1 MANVDFT
8 FEGYLDM
15 KKRITDLDMKITDLD
30 MKNRITELREEKGL
44 SMRKLSESLKEKGLS
59 LSTDSLSKYERGVR
73 NPKIENWE
81 KLAKFFK
88 VPVDYLE
95 GRGWSQD
102 DVVEVLLFVI
112 ANRYNGY
119 IGDPFYVEVD
129 NGKVFKYGLYKVDL
143 DGVDPKDLPGY
154 KEKMK
159 EYLKQQVTI
168 DKNEKG
174 RKVTHSDDYLQDDY
188 YDDYFDELV
197 GVYAPNDE
205 VVRQSLIDEIDN
217 PTIDL
222 ASVLGGLLPGDEIRK
237 IETAYIEFD
246 SEDNLLEELHSR
258 NETFFAFKKIL
269 LDNIKSLSDYAFLAS
284 IGEGWGV
291 QPSPEYVIA
300 KRLSDELQEKKFDSK
315 MASFKV
321 DPYKASKKNIDA
333 MSVTSNDHELLF
345 EIVAYLLDENKELK
359 KRVDQLENKLP
370 K

>member
-1 MANVDFT
+1 M
-8 FEGYLDM
+8 G
-15 KKRITDLDMKITDLD
+15 KRIK
-30 MKNRITELREEKGL
+30 ELR
-44 SMRKLSESLKEKGLS
+44 KEKGVTLKTLS
-59 LSTDSLSKYERGVR
+59 DAVGIAVSTLSGYEKEVGEKGYR
-73 NPKIENWE
+73 NPKIENWI
-81 KLAKFFK
+81 KLADYFK

-102 DVVEVLLFVI
+102 DVVEVLLFMI

-129 NGKVFKYGLYKVDL
+129 NGKVFKYGFDKVDL

-168 DKNEKG
+168 DENEKG

-222 ASVLGGLLPGDEIRK
+222 ASVLGELLPGDEIRK

-246 SEDNLLEELHSR
+246 FEDKLLEELHSR

-269 LDNIKSLSDYAFLAS
+269 VDNIKSLSDYAFLAS
-284 IGEGWGV
+284 IGEGWGM

-333 MSVTSNDHELLF
+333 MSITSNDHKLLF
-345 EIVAYLLDENKELK
+345 EIVAHLLDENKELK

>member
-1 MANVDFT
+1 M
-8 FEGYLDM
+8 G
-15 KKRITDLDMKITDLD
+15 
-30 MKNRITELREEKGL
+30 NRIKELR
-44 SMRKLSESLKEKGLS
+44 KEKGVTLKTLS
-59 LSTDSLSKYERGVR
+59 DAVGIAVSTLSGYEKEVGEKGYR

-81 KLAKFFK
+81 KLAEFFK
-88 VPVDYLE
+88 VPVEYLQ
-95 GRGWSQD
+95 GAGWSQD
-102 DVVEVLLFVI
+102 DVVEFLLFMI
-112 ANRYNGY
+112 ANRYNNFFDG
-119 IGDPFYVEVD
+119 PFYVEVD
-129 NGKVFKYGLYKVDL
+129 NGKVFKYGFDKVDL
-143 DGVDPKDLPGY
+143 YDVDPKDLPGY

-159 EYLKQQVTI
+159 EYLEEQVTI
-168 DKNEKG
+168 DENEKG

-222 ASVLGGLLPGDEIRK
+222 ASVLGGLLPGNEIRK
-237 IETAYIEFD
+237 IETAYIEFVF
-246 SEDNLLEELHSR
+246 EDKLLEELHSR

-269 LDNIKSLSDYAFLAS
+269 VDNIKSLSDYAFLAS
-284 IGEGWGV
+284 IGEGWGM

-300 KRLSDELQEKKFDSK
+300 KRLSDELQEKEFDSK

-333 MSVTSNDHELLF
+333 MSITSNDHKLLF
-345 EIVAYLLDENKELK
+345 EIVAHLLDENKELK

>member
-8 FEGYLDM
+8 SEGY
-15 KKRITDLDMKITDLD
+15 LD

-81 KLAKFFK
+81 KLAEFFK
-88 VPVDYLE
+88 VPVEYVQ
-95 GRGWSQD
+95 GAGWSQD
-102 DVVEVLLFVI
+102 DVVHLLLFVI
-112 ANRYNGY
+112 ATRNYGFMNG
-119 IGDPFYVEVD
+119 PFDTEID
-129 NGKVFKYGLYKVDL
+129 GGKVFKYGFDKSVLDDVDTN
-143 DGVDPKDLPGY
+143 DLPGY
-154 KEKMK
+154 KE
-159 EYLKQQVTI
+159 EYEKKGDEFWKQI
-168 DKNEKG
+168 KKG
-174 RKVTHSDDYLQDDY
+174 EHVPVPNGEDIRPYL
-188 YDDYFDELV
+188 LS
-197 GVYAPNDE
+197 N
-205 VVRQSLIDEIDN
+205 IDN

-222 ASVLGGLLPGDEIRK
+222 VSLLDELLPDDDIRMIENTYSEINFDDETWDAIS
-237 IETAYIEFD
+237 A
-246 SEDNLLEELHSR
+246 S
-258 NETFFAFKKIL
+258 NETFFKFKKIL
-269 LDNIKSLSDYAFLAS
+269 LENIKTLNDYAFLS
-284 IGEGWGV
+284 TLGEGWGTM

-333 MSVTSNDHELLF
+333 MSITSNDHKLLF
-345 EIVAYLLDENKELK
+345 EIVAHLLDENKELK

>member
-1 MANVDFT
+1 M
-8 FEGYLDM
+8 G
-15 KKRITDLDMKITDLD
+15 KRIK
-30 MKNRITELREEKGL
+30 ELR
-44 SMRKLSESLKEKGLS
+44 KEKGVTLKTLS
-59 LSTDSLSKYERGVR
+59 DAVGIAVSTLSGYEKEVGEKGYR
-73 NPKIENWE
+73 NPKIENWI
-81 KLAKFFK
+81 KLADYFK

-102 DVVEVLLFVI
+102 DVVEVLLFMI

-129 NGKVFKYGLYKVDL
+129 NGKVFKYGFDKVDL

-168 DKNEKG
+168 DENEKG

-291 QPSPEYVIA
+291 QPSPEYMIA

>member
-1 MANVDFT
+1 M
-8 FEGYLDM
+8 G
-15 KKRITDLDMKITDLD
+15 KRIK
-30 MKNRITELREEKGL
+30 ELR
-44 SMRKLSESLKEKGLS
+44 KEKGVTLKTLS
-59 LSTDSLSKYERGVR
+59 DAVGIAVSTLSGYEKEVGEKGYR
-73 NPKIENWE
+73 NPKIENWI
-81 KLAKFFK
+81 KLADYFK

-102 DVVEVLLFVI
+102 DVVEVLLFMI

-129 NGKVFKYGLYKVDL
+129 NGKVFKYGFDKVDL

-168 DKNEKG
+168 DENEKG

-222 ASVLGGLLPGDEIRK
+222 ASVLGELLPGDEIRK

-246 SEDNLLEELHSR
+246 FEDKLLEELHSR

-269 LDNIKSLSDYAFLAS
+269 VDNIKSLSDYAFLAS
-284 IGEGWGV
+284 IGEGWGM

-333 MSVTSNDHELLF
+333 MSITSNDHKLLF

>member
-1 MANVDFT
+1 M
-8 FEGYLDM
+8 G
-15 KKRITDLDMKITDLD
+15 
-30 MKNRITELREEKGL
+30 NRIKELR
-44 SMRKLSESLKEKGLS
+44 KEKGVTLKTLS
-59 LSTDSLSKYERGVR
+59 DAVGIAVSTLSGYEKAVGEKGYR

-81 KLAKFFK
+81 KLADYFK
-88 VPVDYLE
+88 VPVEYVE
-95 GRGWSQD
+95 GDGWSQD
-102 DVVEVLLFVI
+102 DVVELLLFMI
-112 ANRYNGY
+112 ANRYNGF
-119 IGDPFYVEVD
+119 IDGPFYVEVD

-159 EYLKQQVTI
+159 EYLEQQVTI
-168 DKNEKG
+168 DENEKG
-174 RKVTHSDDYLQDDY
+174 RKATHSDDYLQDDY
-188 YDDYFDELV
+188 YADYFDELV
-197 GVYAPNDE
+197 GVYAPDDE

-246 SEDNLLEELHSR
+246 SVENLLDELHSR

-284 IGEGWGV
+284 VGEGWGM

-315 MASFKV
+315 MDSFKV

-345 EIVAYLLDENKELK
+345 EIVAHLLDENKELK

>member
-1 MANVDFT
+1 MET
-8 FEGYLDM
+8 RL
-15 KKRITDLDMKITDLD
+15 KT
-30 MKNRITELREEKGL
+30 LRKARGL
-44 SMRKLSESLKEKGLS
+44 TLAKLSEQLKKAGTPISPDALA
-59 LSTDSLSKYERGVR
+59 KYERGDRV
-73 NPKIENWE
+73 PKID
-81 KLAKFFK
+81 KLDALASFFG
-88 VPVDYLE
+88 VTSEYVE
-95 GRGWSQD
+95 GNGWSQD
-102 DVVEVLLFVI
+102 DVVELLLFVI
-112 ANRYNGY
+112 ANRYNGF
-119 IGDPFYVEVD
+119 IDGPFYVEVD

-159 EYLKQQVTI
+159 EYLEQQVTI
-168 DKNEKG
+168 DENEKG

-237 IETAYIEFD
+237 IETEYIEFD
-246 SEDNLLEELHSR
+246 FEDNLLEELHSR

-284 IGEGWGV
+284 IGEGWGM

-315 MASFKV
+315 MDSFKV

-333 MSVTSNDHELLF
+333 MSVTSKDHELLF
-345 EIVAYLLDENKELK
+345 EIVAHLLDENKELK

>member
-1 MANVDFT
+1 MFQ
-8 FEGYLDM
+8 EGNIIM
-15 KKRITDLDMKITDLD
+15 G
-30 MKNRITELREEKGL
+30 NRIKELRK
-44 SMRKLSESLKEKGLS
+44 
-59 LSTDSLSKYERGVR
+59 ERGVTLKTLSDAVEIAVSTLSGYEKAIGEKGYR
-73 NPKIENWE
+73 KPKIENWE
-81 KLAKFFK
+81 KLAEFFK
-88 VPVDYLE
+88 VPVEYVQ
-95 GRGWSQD
+95 GAGWSQD

-112 ANRYNGY
+112 ASRYKDFIDG
-119 IGDPFYVEVD
+119 PFYVEVD
-129 NGKVFKYGLYKVDL
+129 NGKVFKYGFGKVDL
-143 DGVDPKDLPGY
+143 DSVDPKDLPGY

-159 EYLKQQVTI
+159 EYLKQQVTF
-168 DKNEKG
+168 DENEKG
-174 RKVTHSDDYLQDDY
+174 RKVTYSDDYLQDDY

-217 PTIDL
+217 STIDL

-246 SEDNLLEELHSR
+246 FEDKLLEELHSR

-284 IGEGWGV
+284 IGEGWGM

-333 MSVTSNDHELLF
+333 MSITSNDHKLLF
-345 EIVAYLLDENKELK
+345 EIVAHLLDENKELK
-359 KRVDQLENKLP
+359 KRVDRLENKLP

>member
-1 MANVDFT
+1 M
-8 FEGYLDM
+8 G
-15 KKRITDLDMKITDLD
+15 KRIK
-30 MKNRITELREEKGL
+30 ELR
-44 SMRKLSESLKEKGLS
+44 KEKGVTLKTLS
-59 LSTDSLSKYERGVR
+59 DAVGIAVSTLSGYEKEVGEKGYR
-73 NPKIENWE
+73 NPKIENWI
-81 KLAKFFK
+81 KLADYFK

-102 DVVEVLLFVI
+102 DVVEVLLFMI

-129 NGKVFKYGLYKVDL
+129 NGKVFKYGFDKVDL

-168 DKNEKG
+168 DENEKG

-284 IGEGWGV
+284 IGEGWGM

>member
-1 MANVDFT
+1 MFQ
-8 FEGYLDM
+8 EGDIIM
-15 KKRITDLDMKITDLD
+15 G
-30 MKNRITELREEKGL
+30 NRIKELR
-44 SMRKLSESLKEKGLS
+44 KEKGITLKTLS
-59 LSTDSLSKYERGVR
+59 DAVGIAVSTLSGYEKSVGEKGYR

-81 KLAKFFK
+81 KLADYFK
-88 VPVDYLE
+88 VPVEYVE
-95 GRGWSQD
+95 GKGWSQD
-102 DVVEVLLFVI
+102 DVVELLLFMI
-112 ANRYNGY
+112 ANRYNGF
-119 IGDPFYVEVD
+119 IDGPFFVQVD
-129 NGKVFKYGLYKVDL
+129 NGKVFKYGSDKVYLYYR
-143 DGVDPKDLPGY
+143 VDPKDLPGY

-159 EYLKQQVTI
+159 EYLEQQVTI
-168 DKNEKG
+168 DDNEKG
-174 RKVTHSDDYLQDDY
+174 RKATHSDDYLQDDY

-197 GVYAPNDE
+197 SVYAPDDE

-222 ASVLGGLLPGDEIRK
+222 VSVLGGLLPGDEIRK
-237 IETAYIEFD
+237 IETAYIEFNFED
-246 SEDNLLEELHSR
+246 SLLEELHSR

-284 IGEGWGV
+284 IGEGRGM

-315 MASFKV
+315 MDSFKV

-333 MSVTSNDHELLF
+333 MSVTSNDHKLLF
-345 EIVAYLLDENKELK
+345 EIVAHLLDENKELK

>member
-1 MANVDFT
+1 M
-8 FEGYLDM
+8 G
-15 KKRITDLDMKITDLD
+15 
-30 MKNRITELREEKGL
+30 NRIKELRK
-44 SMRKLSESLKEKGLS
+44 
-59 LSTDSLSKYERGVR
+59 ERGVTLKTLSDAVGIAVSTLSGYEKAVGEKGYR

-81 KLAKFFK
+81 KLAEFFK
-88 VPVDYLE
+88 VPVDYVE

-129 NGKVFKYGLYKVDL
+129 NGKVFKYGWDKIDL

-159 EYLKQQVTI
+159 EYLKQQVTN

>member
-1 MANVDFT
+1 M
-8 FEGYLDM
+8 G
-15 KKRITDLDMKITDLD
+15 KRIK
-30 MKNRITELREEKGL
+30 ELR
-44 SMRKLSESLKEKGLS
+44 KEKGVTLKTLS
-59 LSTDSLSKYERGVR
+59 DAVGIAVSTLSGYEKEVGEKGYR
-73 NPKIENWE
+73 NPKIENWI
-81 KLAKFFK
+81 KLADYFK

-102 DVVEVLLFVI
+102 DVVEVLLFMI

-129 NGKVFKYGLYKVDL
+129 NGKVFKYGFDKVDL

-168 DKNEKG
+168 DENEKG

>member
-1 MANVDFT
+1 M
-8 FEGYLDM
+8 G
-15 KKRITDLDMKITDLD
+15 
-30 MKNRITELREEKGL
+30 NRIKELR
-44 SMRKLSESLKEKGLS
+44 KEKGVTLKTLS
-59 LSTDSLSKYERGVR
+59 DAVGIAVSTLSGYEKEVGEKGYR

-81 KLAKFFK
+81 KLAEFFK
-88 VPVDYLE
+88 VPVEYLQ
-95 GRGWSQD
+95 GAGWSQD
-102 DVVEVLLFVI
+102 DVVEFLLFMI
-112 ANRYNGY
+112 ANRYNNFFDG
-119 IGDPFYVEVD
+119 PFYVEVD
-129 NGKVFKYGLYKVDL
+129 NGKVFKYGFDKVDL
-143 DGVDPKDLPGY
+143 YSVDPKDLPGY

-159 EYLKQQVTI
+159 EYLEEQVTI
-168 DKNEKG
+168 DENEKG

-205 VVRQSLIDEIDN
+205 VVRQPLIDEIDN

-246 SEDNLLEELHSR
+246 FEDKLLEELHSR

-284 IGEGWGV
+284 IGEGWGM

-333 MSVTSNDHELLF
+333 MSITSNDHKLLF
-345 EIVAYLLDENKELK
+345 EIVAHLLDENKELK
-359 KRVDQLENKLP
+359 KRVEQLENKLP

>member
-1 MANVDFT
+1 M
-8 FEGYLDM
+8 G
-15 KKRITDLDMKITDLD
+15 KRIK
-30 MKNRITELREEKGL
+30 ELR
-44 SMRKLSESLKEKGLS
+44 KEKGVTLKTLS
-59 LSTDSLSKYERGVR
+59 DAVGIAVSTLSGYEKEVGEKGYR
-73 NPKIENWE
+73 NPKIENWI
-81 KLAKFFK
+81 KLADYFK

-102 DVVEVLLFVI
+102 DVVEFLLFMI
-112 ANRYNGY
+112 ANRYHGFIY
-119 IGDPFYVEVD
+119 GPFSVEVD
-129 NGKVFKYGLYKVDL
+129 NGKVFKYGLDKDYLILSD
-143 DGVDPKDLPGY
+143 DTKDLPGY

-159 EYLKQQVTI
+159 EYLKQQVKI
-168 DKNEKG
+168 DENEKG

-197 GVYAPNDE
+197 GVYAPDDE
-205 VVRQSLIDEIDN
+205 VVRQSIIDEIDN

-222 ASVLGGLLPGDEIRK
+222 ASVLGELLPVDEIRK

-246 SEDNLLEELHSR
+246 FNDVLLEELHSR

-284 IGEGWGV
+284 IGEEWWDM
-291 QPSPEYVIA
+291 QLSPEYGIA
-300 KRLSDELQEKKFDSK
+300 KRLFDELQEKKFDSK

-333 MSVTSNDHELLF
+333 MNITSNDHELLF
-345 EIVAYLLDENKELK
+345 EIVAHLLDENKELK

>member
-1 MANVDFT
+1 M
-8 FEGYLDM
+8 G
-15 KKRITDLDMKITDLD
+15 
-30 MKNRITELREEKGL
+30 NRIKELR
-44 SMRKLSESLKEKGLS
+44 KEKGVTLKTLS
-59 LSTDSLSKYERGVR
+59 DAVGIAVSTLSGYEKEVGEKGYR

-81 KLAKFFK
+81 KLAEFFK
-88 VPVDYLE
+88 VPVEYLQ
-95 GRGWSQD
+95 GAGWSQD
-102 DVVEVLLFVI
+102 DVVEFLLFMI
-112 ANRYNGY
+112 ANRYNNFFDG
-119 IGDPFYVEVD
+119 PFYVEVD
-129 NGKVFKYGLYKVDL
+129 NGKVFKYGFDKVDL
-143 DGVDPKDLPGY
+143 YDVDPKDLPGY

-159 EYLKQQVTI
+159 EYLEEQVTI
-168 DKNEKG
+168 DENEKG

-284 IGEGWGV
+284 IGEGWGM

-300 KRLSDELQEKKFDSK
+300 KRLSDELQEKEFDSK

-333 MSVTSNDHELLF
+333 MSITSNDHKLLF
-345 EIVAYLLDENKELK
+345 EIVAHLLDENKELK

>member
-1 MANVDFT
+1 M
-8 FEGYLDM
+8 G
-15 KKRITDLDMKITDLD
+15 KRIK
-30 MKNRITELREEKGL
+30 ELR
-44 SMRKLSESLKEKGLS
+44 KEKGVTLKTLS
-59 LSTDSLSKYERGVR
+59 DAVGIAVSTLSGYEKEVGEKGYR
-73 NPKIENWE
+73 NPKIENWI
-81 KLAKFFK
+81 KLADYFK

-102 DVVEVLLFVI
+102 DVVEVLLFMI

-129 NGKVFKYGLYKVDL
+129 NGKVFKYGFDKVDL
-143 DGVDPKDLPGY
+143 DSVDPKDLPGY

-168 DKNEKG
+168 DENEKG

-284 IGEGWGV
+284 IGEGWGM

-359 KRVDQLENKLP
+359 KRVDQLESKLP

>member
-1 MANVDFT
+1 M
-8 FEGYLDM
+8 G
-15 KKRITDLDMKITDLD
+15 
-30 MKNRITELREEKGL
+30 NRIKELR
-44 SMRKLSESLKEKGLS
+44 KEKGVTLKTLS
-59 LSTDSLSKYERGVR
+59 DAVGIAVSTLSGYEKEVGEKGYR

-81 KLAKFFK
+81 KLAEFFK
-88 VPVDYLE
+88 VPVEYVQ
-95 GRGWSQD
+95 GAGWSQD
-102 DVVEVLLFVI
+102 DVVEVLLFMI

-168 DKNEKG
+168 DENERG

-205 VVRQSLIDEIDN
+205 VVRQPLIDEIDN

-246 SEDNLLEELHSR
+246 FEDKLLEELHSR

-284 IGEGWGV
+284 IGEGWGM

-333 MSVTSNDHELLF
+333 MSITSNDHKLLF
-345 EIVAYLLDENKELK
+345 EIVAHLLDENKELK
-359 KRVDQLENKLP
+359 KRVEQLENKLP